1 MRALLDTNVYS
12 ALMQGHPGVAGFV
25 RRSARLYMSS
35 AVVGELLFGFH
46 YGAQCRRNRAQL
58 EAFLANLYVEFVPTT
73 LTTCQRFGLVA
84 AALRRKGRPLPV
96 NDVWI
101 AAHAL
106 ETGADLLSFDRHFEA
121 VEGLSL
127 MVPS

>member
-12 ALMQGHPGVAGFV
+12 SLMRGHPGVADVV
-25 RRSARLYMSS
+25 RGSERLYLSS
-35 AVVGELLFGFH
+35 AVVGELLYGF
-46 YGAQCRRNRAQL
+46 RNGGQYRKKRTQL
-58 EAFLANLYVEFVPTT
+58 EAFLANPYVEFLPVT
-73 LTTCQRFGLVA
+73 LTTCERFGLVA

-101 AAHAL
+101 AAHTL

-121 VEGLSL
+121 VDGLSL
-127 MVPS
+127 VVPA